1 MKFGK
6 SIVASQVAGWSEYY
20 LNYKALKKIINSLAA
35 GRPASEVAILATG
48 GRVKKHS
55 ADFASPATSAVE
67 TPTFPAIDATLS
79 LGAPAEPEVE
89 TDAAPDTPS
98 IAITADSVED
108 GFDLEPLPA
117 QALPPAAGGS
127 HAMISASNRNGNAPG
142 DSFKAHRDAFFF
154 LLQRELEKINQF
166 YLVKERELRLRLLT
180 LLSNRK
186 RLLRSQRELNAD
198 GDVSEGEKRSAEW
211 SSLEEGWR
219 LFERDLGKL
228 QGFIEINATGFR
240 KILKKWDKRSKSNTK
255 ELYLERQ
262 VEVQPC
268 FNREFIARL
277 SDIVAANLVDMG
289 NGIDLVSASLLTAD
303 LPKPVSDDALT
314 FDREDYESDPGE
326 ALAADALLDLEVN
339 LPKVIEGGRD
349 SLAHWLK
356 QAKRLLARDKTGSR
370 AMRIA
375 WRAALTVPDDYLDL
389 VFALPLDFHYV
400 DKINDRGPLHLAC
413 INGCLKLVET
423 CIEKAPELIERE
435 DAYARHPIHYAAMHG
450 HPSIVSLLL
459 NARAKCNPTDKDGY
473 TPLMH
478 AITQGHLE
486 VVRIF
491 VTGEAD
497 VEPTALSTDLIPLS
511 LACQYGHVEVAE
523 LLLKRGAKIRPNS
536 EGLYPMHVA
545 AKAGHEAICR
555 LLVDQGKGGGKD
567 KPDKYNLW
575 TPMHHAAV
583 GGRAEHLACIRVL
596 VEAGCDVNALDE
608 YGKSPGW
615 YAAWFGQVLI
625 LNFLVESGAR
635 LSPRETEIRGMENL
649 GLSADP
655 QMDGMSPGSD
665 VELEPPMEEFEL
677 IPSLSLPP
685 PMVPLR
691 VYGHEFLAKRCLVQ
705 LSLGH
710 PYSKGH
716 EKLPPV
722 KIYSRSSGAD
732 TLHMWSSLKLV
743 MTSKSD
749 TTINPHSVIL
759 PLADPREVFSF
770 QVQSLEKFTLEV
782 SLYPTFGSKVIGRAL
797 IHPSTFTNI
806 QDHKGFTAFLVDHHL
821 KTIGEVSFEV
831 SCIQPFEG
839 AQLEIGGRVET
850 YWKSTVAPPNTAQD
864 HAHNVQSHRPIG
876 VSSLPPSARPAVAA
890 PTQVEPALVTASSLS
905 GDYMRLQVQ
914 VTRDGVPV
922 VYAGAKLPVPGLDV
936 GVSNLTY
943 AQFEALAEAHG
954 RTLPKSA
961 SADSFAG
968 WHALVAGQMASVKD
982 VLDLVPPDIGV
993 NLCLKYTRAF
1003 DAARLGIETSIEV
1016 NAFVDTVLQV
1026 VYDAGRDTPGR
1037 RFLFSSFDPT
1047 VCTALNWKQP
1057 NYAVMFVSYC
1067 GLDRHQDGGAKLVP
1081 VPFGSEPDN
1090 RCLSV
1095 REAVNF
1101 AKQTNLLGVIL
1112 EATTLAAVPSLVASV
1127 KDAGLLLAAFGN
1139 DQVVAGLRQGS
1150 GDGRTVDAY
1159 CTNGIMTLVI

>member
-1 MKFGK
+1 
-6 SIVASQVAGWSEYY
+6 
-20 LNYKALKKIINSLAA
+20 
-35 GRPASEVAILATG
+35 
-48 GRVKKHS
+48 
-55 ADFASPATSAVE
+55 
-67 TPTFPAIDATLS
+67 
-79 LGAPAEPEVE
+79 
-89 TDAAPDTPS
+89 
-98 IAITADSVED
+98 
-108 GFDLEPLPA
+108 
-117 QALPPAAGGS
+117 
-127 HAMISASNRNGNAPG
+127 MISASNRNGSARG

-166 YLVKERELRLRLLT
+166 YLIKERELRLRLLT

-186 RLLRSQRELNAD
+186 RLLRSQRELDAD
-198 GDVSEGEKRSAEW
+198 GADVGEGEKRSAEW

-303 LPKPVSDDALT
+303 LPEPIAEDALT

-326 ALAADALLDLEVN
+326 ALATDALLDLEVN
-339 LPKVIEGGRD
+339 LPKVVEGGRD

-356 QAKRLLARDKTGSR
+356 QAKRLLAKDMTGSR
-370 AMRIA
+370 AMRIV

-389 VFALPLDFHYV
+389 VFTLPLDFHYV

-413 INGCLKLVET
+413 INGSLKLVEK
-423 CIEKAPELIERE
+423 CIDKAPELIERE
-435 DAYARHPIHYAAMHG
+435 DAYARRPIHYAAMHG
-450 HPSIVSLLL
+450 HPSVVSLLL
-459 NARAKCNPTDKDGY
+459 NACANSSPTDKDGY

-491 VTGEAD
+491 VSGEAD

-536 EGLYPMHVA
+536 EGMYPMHVA

-583 GGRAEHLACIRVL
+583 GGRPEHLACIRVL
-596 VEAGCDVNALDE
+596 VAAGCDVNALDE

-615 YAAWFGQVLI
+615 YAAWFGQVPI

-635 LSPRETEIRGMENL
+635 LNSRETEIRGMENL

-665 VELEPPMEEFEL
+665 VELEPPAMEDFEL

-710 PYSKGH
+710 PFSKGH
-716 EKLPPV
+716 EKTPPV
-722 KIYSRSSGAD
+722 KIYSRSSGSD
-732 TLHMWSSLKLV
+732 SLHMWSSLKLV

-759 PLADPREVFSF
+759 PLADSREVFSF

-821 KTIGEVSFEV
+821 KTIGEVAFEV

-850 YWKSTVAPPNTAQD
+850 YWKSTVAPSNTAQD
-864 HAHNVQSHRPIG
+864 HAHQFQSHRPIG
-876 VSSLPPSARPAVAA
+876 VSSLPPSARPAVTA
-890 PTQVEPALVTASSLS
+890 PQQDEPALVTASSLS
-905 GDYMRLQVQ
+905 GDYMRLKVQ

-922 VYAGAKLPVPGLDV
+922 VYPDAKLPVPGFDV
-936 GVSNLTY
+936 GVPNLTY

-954 RTLPKSA
+954 RTLPKGA
-961 SADSFAG
+961 TADSLTG
-968 WHALVAGQMASVKD
+968 WHALVAGQFASVKD
-982 VLDLVPPDIGV
+982 VLDLVPPDVGI

-1003 DAARLGIETSIEV
+1003 DAERLGIARSIEV
-1016 NAFVDTVLQV
+1016 NEFVDAVLQV

-1057 NYAVMFVSYC
+1057 NCEFP
-1067 GLDRHQDGGAKLVP
+1067 LP
-1081 VPFGSEPDN
+1081 VP
-1090 RCLSV
+1090 
-1095 REAVNF
+1095 
-1101 AKQTNLLGVIL
+1101 
-1112 EATTLAAVPSLVASV
+1112 
-1127 KDAGLLLAAFGN
+1127 
-1139 DQVVAGLRQGS
+1139 
-1150 GDGRTVDAY
+1150 Y
-1159 CTNGIMTLVI
+1159 

>member
-1 MKFGK
+1 M
-6 SIVASQVAGWSEYY
+6 
-20 LNYKALKKIINSLAA
+20 
-35 GRPASEVAILATG
+35 
-48 GRVKKHS
+48 
-55 ADFASPATSAVE
+55 
-67 TPTFPAIDATLS
+67 
-79 LGAPAEPEVE
+79 
-89 TDAAPDTPS
+89 
-98 IAITADSVED
+98 
-108 GFDLEPLPA
+108 
-117 QALPPAAGGS
+117 
-127 HAMISASNRNGNAPG
+127 
-142 DSFKAHRDAFFF
+142 
-154 LLQRELEKINQF
+154 
-166 YLVKERELRLRLLT
+166 
-180 LLSNRK
+180 
-186 RLLRSQRELNAD
+186 RSQRELEAD
-198 GDVSEGEKRSAEW
+198 GADDVGEGNNKRSAEW
-211 SSLEEGWR
+211 TSLEEGWR

-289 NGIDLVSASLLTAD
+289 NGVDLVSASFLTAD
-303 LPKPVSDDALT
+303 LPEPLSEDALS

-326 ALAADALLDLEVN
+326 VLATDALLDLEVN
-339 LPKVIEGGRD
+339 LPKVVEGGRD
-349 SLAHWLK
+349 TLVHWLK
-356 QAKRLLARDKTGSR
+356 QAKRLLAKDKTGSR
-370 AMRIA
+370 AMRIV

-413 INGCLKLVET
+413 TNGSLKLVEM
-423 CIEKAPELIERE
+423 CVDKAPELLERE
-435 DAYARHPIHYAAMHG
+435 DAYARRPIHYAAMHG

-459 NARAKCNPTDKDGY
+459 NAEAKASPTDKDGY

-491 VTGEAD
+491 VSGEAD

-536 EGLYPMHVA
+536 EGMYPMHVA

-555 LLVDQGKGGGKD
+555 LLVDKGNGGGKD

-583 GGRAEHLACIRVL
+583 GGRPEHLACIRVL
-596 VEAGCDVNALDE
+596 VAAGCDVNALDE

-615 YAAWFGQVLI
+615 YAAWFGQVPI
-625 LNFLVESGAR
+625 LNFLVQSGAR
-635 LSPRETEIRGMENL
+635 LNTKETEIRGMENL

-665 VELEPPMEEFEL
+665 VELEAPAMEDFEL

-710 PYSKGH
+710 PFSKGH
-716 EKLPPV
+716 EKTPPV
-722 KIYSRSSGAD
+722 KIYSRSGQDS
-732 TLHMWSSLKLV
+732 LHMWSSLKLV

-749 TTINPHSVIL
+749 TTVGPHSVIL
-759 PLADPREVFSF
+759 PLADSREVFSF
-770 QVQSLEKFTLEV
+770 QVESLEKFTLEV
-782 SLYPTFGSKVIGRAL
+782 SLYPTFGSKVIGRAS

-806 QDHKGFTAFLVDHHL
+806 QDHKGFTAYLVDHHL
-821 KTIGEVSFEV
+821 KTIGEVAFEV

-850 YWKSTVAPPNTAQD
+850 YWKSTVAPSNAAQD
-864 HAHNVQSHRPIG
+864 HAHQFQSHRPIG
-876 VSSLPPSARPAVAA
+876 VSSLSPASRPTVPA
-890 PTQVEPALVTASSLS
+890 PTQDEPALVTASSLS

-922 VYAGAKLPVPGLDV
+922 IYPDFKLPVSGFDV
-936 GVSNLTY
+936 GVSNITY
-943 AQFEALAEAHG
+943 AQFESLARQHG
-954 RTLPKSA
+954 RALSPKTA
-961 SADSFAG
+961 PRADSPEG
-968 WHALVAGQMASVKD
+968 WHAVVAGTFASVKD
-982 VLDLVPPDIGV
+982 VLDLVPPDVGI

-1003 DAARLGIETSIEV
+1003 DAERLGIARSIEV
-1016 NAFVDTVLQV
+1016 NAFVDAVLQV

-1057 NYAVMFVSYC
+1057 NCECASTR
-1067 GLDRHQDGGAKLVP
+1067 GLCEGQRPEQNH
-1081 VPFGSEPDN
+1081 
-1090 RCLSV
+1090 
-1095 REAVNF
+1095 
-1101 AKQTNLLGVIL
+1101 
-1112 EATTLAAVPSLVASV
+1112 
-1127 KDAGLLLAAFGN
+1127 
-1139 DQVVAGLRQGS
+1139 
-1150 GDGRTVDAY
+1150 
-1159 CTNGIMTLVI
+1159 